1 MKFFI
6 SILLFPMVLV
16 ILLAFGCYA
25 FYRYGIANPLSAGG
39 ETHDAH
45 LLKAFL
51 YMSMGAGLP
60 LSILAFLS
68 GCVLTVCSFLFK
80 SWSRALFSGGI
91 AAAGMY
97 FWLYFMN
104 APYPC

>member
-1 MKFFI
+1 MKLLI
-6 SILLFPMVLV
+6 SILLFPTLLVL
-16 ILLAFGCYA
+16 LLAFGCYA

-39 ETHDAH
+39 ETSDAH

-60 LSILAFLS
+60 LSILSFLS
-68 GCVLTVCSFLFK
+68 GCVLTVASFLFK
-80 SWSRALFSGGI
+80 SWTRAFLSVGI
-91 AAAGMY
+91 ATAGMH

-104 APYPC
+104 TPFPS